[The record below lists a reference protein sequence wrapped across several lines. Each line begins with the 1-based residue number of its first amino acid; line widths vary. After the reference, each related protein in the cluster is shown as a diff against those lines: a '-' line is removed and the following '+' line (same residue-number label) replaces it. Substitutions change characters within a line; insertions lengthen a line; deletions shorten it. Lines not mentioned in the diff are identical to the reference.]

1 MHTLLVFVDV
11 TCIDASPITPCTH
24 AYRRQHVDG
33 KFVSRKH
40 HKNSRGANNIV
51 VALSSFR

>member
-1 MHTLLVFVDV
+1 V
-11 TCIDASPITPCTH
+11 SPITPGTRVYC
-24 AYRRQHVDG
+24 RQGVDG

-51 VALSSFR
+51 VALSSFRKKFNQIEIRKVEI